1 MEANSVVIK
10 LNNDMI
16 QSMEQV
22 IEDEE
27 KEDA

>member
-10 LNNDMI
+10 LNNEMI
-16 QSMEQV
+16 KSMEQI